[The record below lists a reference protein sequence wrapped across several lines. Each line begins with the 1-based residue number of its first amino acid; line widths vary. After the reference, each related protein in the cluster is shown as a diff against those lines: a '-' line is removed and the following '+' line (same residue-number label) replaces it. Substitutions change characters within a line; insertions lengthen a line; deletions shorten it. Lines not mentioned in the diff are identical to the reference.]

1 MNRLLRYFII
11 ILFFIVLIGC
21 QQGNEDPLEK
31 VKEERARNAMDI
43 YEFTYIKKAP
53 EAKNMHSIDEVIKLY
68 FNESDGTT
76 RKRIAIDIK
85 KEEIYEAPR
94 ISLEGIYTIDGT
106 VGMEATDKL
115 IDTLDRYNVN
125 EWENDY
131 NISDST
137 DYEDGI
143 GWSLWIQFE
152 DGTVQKHEGNEE
164 DLLPE
169 NFNQFSA
176 ELSDF
181 VNEQLD

>member
-85 KEEIYEAPR
+85 KRKY
-94 ISLEGIYTIDGT
+94 
-106 VGMEATDKL
+106 MKL
-115 IDTLDRYNVN
+115 RAFL
-125 EWENDY
+125 
-131 NISDST
+131 
-137 DYEDGI
+137 
-143 GWSLWIQFE
+143 
-152 DGTVQKHEGNEE
+152 
-164 DLLPE
+164 
-169 NFNQFSA
+169 
-176 ELSDF
+176 
-181 VNEQLD
+181 

>member
-1 MNRLLRYFII
+1 
-11 ILFFIVLIGC
+11 C

-31 VKEERARNAMDI
+31 VREERARNAMDI

-115 IDTLDRYNVN
+115 IDILDRYNVN
-125 EWENDY
+125 EWEHKY
-131 NISDST
+131 NTPDAKA
-137 DYEDGI
+137 DGDGF
-143 GWSLWIQFE
+143 GWSLWLQFK
-152 DGTVQKHEGNEE
+152 DGTVQKHEGKEE
-164 DLLPE
+164 DLVPD
-169 NFNQFSA
+169 NFDDFA
-176 ELSDF
+176 KELHEF
-181 VNEQLD
+181 IGQMV